1 MGKIAAMQHVIVDS
15 CYDTEEDGTSCVRPT
30 TYFSARIANSRQLV
44 AFDQQYDCLANNEF
58 GRVPLI
64 GDVSVRKA
72 KLQQL
77 LEGSVVRRAR

>member
-1 MGKIAAMQHVIVDS
+1 M
-15 CYDTEEDGTSCVRPT
+15 RPADDVFQRSNRQFT
-30 TYFSARIANSRQLV
+30 ARVLV
-44 AFDQQYDCLANNEF
+44 AFSQQYDCLANNEF